1 MRNLFLLDPEDVY
14 DMVASGELTIQEF
27 LVWVD
32 FREASVFGLAL
43 GEPDQSRL
51 N

>member
-1 MRNLFLLDPEDVY
+1 MKNLYLLDPEDVY
-14 DMVASGELTIQEF
+14 DMVASGELTYQEF

-43 GEPDQSRL
+43 GEPDRSQL